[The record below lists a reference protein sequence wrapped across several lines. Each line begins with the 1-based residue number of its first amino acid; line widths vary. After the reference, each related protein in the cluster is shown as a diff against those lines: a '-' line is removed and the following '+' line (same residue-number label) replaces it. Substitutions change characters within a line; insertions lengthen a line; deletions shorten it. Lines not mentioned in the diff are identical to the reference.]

1 MINETFFID
10 LAKSKNQID
19 LPMYTIPFSIP
30 LKIPEIQEIVETLLV
45 EFIPTFFLYCSELFH
60 DITG

>member
-19 LPMYTIPFSIP
+19 LPIYTIPFSIP
-30 LKIPEIQEIVETLLV
+30 LKIPEIQETLATL
-45 EFIPTFFLYCSELFH
+45 FGIYPDFFPLL
-60 DITG
+60 